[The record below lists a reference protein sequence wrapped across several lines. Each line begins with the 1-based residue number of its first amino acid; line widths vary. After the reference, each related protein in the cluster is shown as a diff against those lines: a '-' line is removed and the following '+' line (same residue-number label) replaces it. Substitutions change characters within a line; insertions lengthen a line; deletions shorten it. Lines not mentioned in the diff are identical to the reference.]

1 MSTLIRISW
10 FFSPML
16 VPLMSCR
23 MLKLTFDFGFC
34 DETVVGLVSIAQGV
48 FIYCKE
54 ICISKA
60 INQLSFARIK
70 GHPKEHSLRARL
82 TVIGTTVF
90 VNVYPFQIVSEMLME
105 GYTSATIVG

>member
-1 MSTLIRISW
+1 
-10 FFSPML
+10 
-16 VPLMSCR
+16 

-34 DETVVGLVSIAQGV
+34 DETISGLVSIAQGV

-82 TVIGTTVF
+82 AVAGTDVF
-90 VNVYPFQIVSEMLME
+90 IKTYPFQIVSEMLME